1 MALLWII
8 FSAARTNDKTT
19 ADAVVFH
26 YHWHFPAA
34 SEAMPPVPRTHL
46 KRRRAKQCRR
56 PHRSPP
62 PSYRHTRATECARLL
77 SVTTRRRLMAK
88 PCTPQPIAQRVQLFK
103 HQSRNVSL
111 SLGDIKG
118 VFSFAKENT
127 PFVPCSA
134 NGAAL
139 PCPSAKIKKHH
150 NLRCDAL
157 WSGRRGSLAA
167 LPRRDTHSGR
177 QTPHRGVFSL
187 RSRPVRPSARFV
199 SKK

>member
-1 MALLWII
+1 
-8 FSAARTNDKTT
+8 
-19 ADAVVFH
+19 
-26 YHWHFPAA
+26 
-34 SEAMPPVPRTHL
+34 
-46 KRRRAKQCRR
+46 
-56 PHRSPP
+56 
-62 PSYRHTRATECARLL
+62 
-77 SVTTRRRLMAK
+77 MAK
-88 PCTPQPIAQRVQLFK
+88 PCTPQPIAQRVQLFT

-157 WSGRRGSLAA
+157 WSGRRGSNSLPGIPRTALRRFAGA
-167 LPRRDTHSGR
+167 LPHLGFNAPSAQVEAAR
-177 QTPHRGVFSL
+177 SL
-187 RSRPVRPSARFV
+187 RLTKNRTSKSDALFHYGAGDEARTRYLHLGKVALYQMSYARGTRCTIPDIFRFV
-199 SKK
+199 KHRF

>member
-1 MALLWII
+1 MPPPAPQ
-8 FSAARTNDKTT
+8 SAAELPSHARYGVR
-19 ADAVVFH
+19 AV
-26 YHWHFPAA
+26 
-34 SEAMPPVPRTHL
+34 ERCIET
-46 KRRRAKQCRR
+46 QG
-56 PHRSPP
+56 
-62 PSYRHTRATECARLL
+62 
-77 SVTTRRRLMAK
+77 LMAK

-103 HQSRNVSL
+103 CQSRNVSL
-111 SLGDIKG
+111 SLGDKKG

-127 PFVPCSA
+127 PFAPCSA
-134 NGAAL
+134 IGAAL

-167 LPRRDTHSGR
+167 LPCRDTHSGR